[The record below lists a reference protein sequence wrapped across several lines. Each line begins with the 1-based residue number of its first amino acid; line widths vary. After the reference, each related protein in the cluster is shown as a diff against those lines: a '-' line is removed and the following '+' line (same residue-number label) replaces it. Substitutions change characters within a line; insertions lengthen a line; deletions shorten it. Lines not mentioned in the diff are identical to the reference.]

1 MSDLKLTGK
10 IKLIG
15 EKQTFDSGFQK
26 VEFVITTNDTYPQDV
41 KFEVLKDKVDN
52 FLKYNKVGQDVDVS
66 FNINGSEYKGKYYV
80 NLIAWKVFK
89 ADGQSGA
96 STPNK
101 EFEKQTA
108 APIAEDSGLPF

>member
-26 VEFVITTNDTYPQDV
+26 IEFVITTSDTYPQDV

-52 FLKYNKVGQDVDVS
+52 FIKYNKVGQDVDVS

-89 ADGQSGA
+89 AEGGTVAEPIGA
-96 STPNK
+96 L
-101 EFEKQTA
+101 A
-108 APIAEDSGLPF
+108 AARPAEESNLPF

>member
-26 VEFVITTNDTYPQDV
+26 IEFVLTTNDQYPQDV

-52 FLKYNKVGQDVDVS
+52 FVKYNKVGQDVDVS
-66 FNINGSEYKGKYYV
+66 FNVKGNEYKGKYYV
-80 NLIAWKVFK
+80 SLAAWKIFK
-89 ADGQSGA
+89 AEGSTQANPIGA
-96 STPNK
+96 L
-101 EFEKQTA
+101 A
-108 APIAEDSGLPF
+108 AARPAEESNLPF